1 MAVPERSVRY
11 AMPTPIARR
20 TPSAMSVQGDFTPL
34 RTTTSPTG
42 ELIAVGIF
50 HPSPT
55 SPAGALS
62 SPVARASPLAPPP
75 SVYMDAEHTAAMSV
89 SASMTSSPM
98 PTAGRTNVHVR
109 FDSGGEAR
117 VVPNARAGAWVA
129 SSPVGDTTELTL
141 WHAIDEPEEGTAA
154 DWGAQEWSAWDMA
167 AYEAWEVEEWDGKW
181 ESEWLFAEVGADDA
195 PPTEVMATKLNTH
208 IRFVGTPEAT
218 PTLSVFGTD
227 GVLQE
232 ARGATPAAHKHEGR
246 EAEAEA
252 HAFLEMVG
260 DYEWLPNGKVRCT
273 TTGHEM
279 WPRLI
284 ELICHW
290 NGKKYAK
297 LTAEMAKRAEGT
309 LTLEAMCAA
318 AAAAE
323 AAQAT
328 AKADAKATAKATA
341 KADAKAVEAASWP
354 SPWTD
359 AAGTPIASPGPIL
372 AALEALAC
380 TPQLTPKPV
389 AAMTAAEGG
398 AEQTFKAACETYQ
411 AATPPLSAVKPS
423 DTRADAATPPAKR
436 AGGKTPKSNLRSISN
451 VFAVVLPPTEAAPIK
466 AAPIE
471 AAPIE
476 AAPIEAAPIEAA
488 PIEAAPVEAAPAEA
502 APAEAAPVEAAP
514 AEAAPAEAAPIEA
527 APIEAAPIEAA
538 PAEATAASAVLEE
551 PSMTEVVAET
561 EASLT
566 AMLVAELKELCEQ
579 RGLSTVGKKSVLV
592 ERLLGSKAAP
602 TAAAL
607 ETSSQPLETC
617 CVTSSK
623 EEKAIAPEAAEV
635 AAPQTAPRPK
645 RGNKMAPEGATPQQ
659 ATSTRRSTR
668 LGAA

>member
-55 SPAGALS
+55 SSTGAQS

-75 SVYMDAEHTAAMSV
+75 SVYKDAEQMAATNV

-98 PTAGRTNVHVR
+98 PTAGRTNIHMR

-117 VVPNARAGAWVA
+117 VVPNAARAGAWVA

-154 DWGAQEWSAWDMA
+154 DWGTQEWSAWDMA

-195 PPTEVMATKLNTH
+195 PPAEVMATKLNTH

-246 EAEAEA
+246 AAEAEA
-252 HAFLEMVG
+252 LAFLEMAG

-297 LTAEMAKRAEGT
+297 LTAEMAKRAEGI

-323 AAQAT
+323 AAQAHAKAH
-328 AKADAKATAKATA
+328 AKADADANADA

-359 AAGTPIASPGPIL
+359 AAGTPVAAPGPIL
-372 AALEALAC
+372 AALEAQAC
-380 TPQLTPKPV
+380 TPQPV
-389 AAMTAAEGG
+389 AATAVTEAG

-411 AATPPLSAVKPS
+411 AATTPLSAVKPS
-423 DTRADAATPPAKR
+423 DARRAAAATPPAKR
-436 AGGKTPKSNLRSISN
+436 AGGRTPKSNLRSISN
-451 VFAVVLPPTEAAPIK
+451 VFAVVLPPTEAAP
-466 AAPIE
+466 
-471 AAPIE
+471 
-476 AAPIEAAPIEAA
+476 
-488 PIEAAPVEAAPAEA
+488 AEA
-502 APAEAAPVEAAP
+502 APAEALP
-514 AEAAPAEAAPIEA
+514 AEALPAEGP
-527 APIEAAPIEAA
+527 
-538 PAEATAASAVLEE
+538 AASAVLGEE
-551 PSMTEVVAET
+551 PNMTEVSAPAETETET

-566 AMLVAELKELCEQ
+566 AMLVKELKELCEQ
-579 RGLSTVGKKSVLV
+579 RGLSTLGKKSVLV
-592 ERLLGSKAAP
+592 ERLLESKAPP
-602 TAAAL
+602 TAATL
-607 ETSSQPLETC
+607 ETSSQPLETES
-617 CVTSSK
+617 CVMSSN
-623 EEKAIAPEAAEV
+623 EEKATAPETAE
-635 AAPQTAPRPK
+635 ATAPETAEATAPQTAPRPK

-659 ATSTRRSTR
+659 STSTRRSAR

>member
-341 KADAKAVEAASWP
+341 KADAKADAKAVEAASWP

-380 TPQLTPKPV
+380 TPQLTPQPV

-398 AEQTFKAACETYQ
+398 VEQTFMAACETYQ

-423 DTRADAATPPAKR
+423 NTRADAATPPAKR

-451 VFAVVLPPTEAAPIK
+451 VFAVVLPPTKAASVEAAP
-466 AAPIE
+466 A
-471 AAPIE
+471 
-476 AAPIEAAPIEAA
+476 EAA
-488 PIEAAPVEAAPAEA
+488 PIEAAPVEAAPVEA
-502 APAEAAPVEAAP
+502 APVEAAPVEAAP
-514 AEAAPAEAAPIEA
+514 AEAP
-527 APIEAAPIEAA
+527 
-538 PAEATAASAVLEE
+538 AASAVLEE

-561 EASLT
+561 ETSLT

-659 ATSTRRSTR
+659 ATSTRRYTR

>member
-1 MAVPERSVRY
+1 
-11 AMPTPIARR
+11 
-20 TPSAMSVQGDFTPL
+20 MSVQGDFTPL

-55 SPAGALS
+55 SSTGAQS

-75 SVYMDAEHTAAMSV
+75 SVYKDAEQMAATNV

-98 PTAGRTNVHVR
+98 PTAGRTNIHMR

-117 VVPNARAGAWVA
+117 VVPNAARAGAWVA

-167 AYEAWEVEEWDGKW
+167 AYEAWEVEDWDGKW
-181 ESEWLFAEVGADDA
+181 ESEWLFAKVGADDA
-195 PPTEVMATKLNTH
+195 PPAEVMATKLNTH

-297 LTAEMAKRAEGT
+297 LTAEMAKRAEGI

-323 AAQAT
+323 AAQAH
-328 AKADAKATAKATA
+328 AKAHAKAH
-341 KADAKAVEAASWP
+341 ADAKAVEAASWP

-359 AAGTPIASPGPIL
+359 AAGTPVAAPGPIL
-372 AALEALAC
+372 AALEAQAC
-380 TPQLTPKPV
+380 TPQPV
-389 AAMTAAEGG
+389 AATAVTEAG

-411 AATPPLSAVKPS
+411 AATTPLSAVKPS
-423 DTRADAATPPAKR
+423 DARRAAAATPPAKR
-436 AGGKTPKSNLRSISN
+436 AGGRTPKSNLRSISN
-451 VFAVVLPPTEAAPIK
+451 VFAVVLPPTEAAP
-466 AAPIE
+466 
-471 AAPIE
+471 
-476 AAPIEAAPIEAA
+476 
-488 PIEAAPVEAAPAEA
+488 
-502 APAEAAPVEAAP
+502 AEAAPVEALP
-514 AEAAPAEAAPIEA
+514 AEGP
-527 APIEAAPIEAA
+527 
-538 PAEATAASAVLEE
+538 AASAVLGEE
-551 PSMTEVVAET
+551 PNMTEVSAPAETETET

-566 AMLVAELKELCEQ
+566 AMLVKELKELCEQ
-579 RGLSTVGKKSVLV
+579 RGLSTLGKKSVLV
-592 ERLLGSKAAP
+592 ERLLESKAPP
-602 TAAAL
+602 TAATL
-607 ETSSQPLETC
+607 ETSSQPLETES
-617 CVTSSK
+617 CVMSSN
-623 EEKAIAPEAAEV
+623 EEKATAPETAE
-635 AAPQTAPRPK
+635 ATAPQTAPRPK

-659 ATSTRRSTR
+659 STSTRRSAR